1 LVAAGATENLRDMFG
16 QAGKRL
22 SEAARKTEGIAG
34 DVWQHCESPE
44 IPIIAS
50 YIAHCIIMIIQF
62 SRYLSI

>member
-34 DVWQHCESPE
+34 DVWQHCESPN
-44 IPIIAS
+44 
-50 YIAHCIIMIIQF
+50 
-62 SRYLSI
+62 SRSHLLY